1 MNKDTAVGI
10 VLIALIVFL
19 VVYAASL
26 HGLLYV
32 GITVAIG
39 MLALVLYSSKSKA
52 SKIEAF
58 VLFPEL
64 LTKLLMPKITKKAI
78 KDLEKKMKKNHN
90 NKFVVQPL
98 RGLDAFSAPQQKR

>member
-10 VLIALIVFL
+10 VLIALIVFS
-19 VVYAASL
+19 VGYAAGI

-39 MLALVLYSSKSKA
+39 MLALVLYSSKSKV
-52 SKIEAF
+52 SKIGAF

-64 LTKLLMPKITKKAI
+64 LTKLLMPKSTKKAI
-78 KDLEKKMKKNHN
+78 KDLEKNEKE
-90 NKFVVQPL
+90 P
-98 RGLDAFSAPQQKR
+98 